1 MIINIAHTKGG
12 VGKSTIAT
20 NLAVILNIP
29 IFDLDIQKSSYYFN
43 ELRKNNKKPALVVY
57 PGKTEKDLDLL
68 DAYAENPKKHIIIDS
83 GGMDNDL
90 HRIAVL
96 MSDLIITPV
105 GISQVELLGL
115 ENFYNILDLSKIDKS
130 KDFVLLNDISMRSIK
145 DIAACKE
152 LIKNEFKLNLFK
164 TTIGTRKLF
173 KDAFAEGKS
182 VVEKN
187 KNSLASEEIRNL
199 VKEIKSILKIGRRK
213 YNGI

>member
-1 MIINIAHTKGG
+1 MVINVAHTKGG

-20 NLAVILNIP
+20 NLAVIMNVP

-68 DAYAENPKKHIIIDS
+68 DEYAENPKKHIIIDS

-96 MSDLIITPV
+96 ISDLIITPV

-115 ENFYNILDLSKIDKS
+115 ENFYNILDKSKIDKS